1 MEAWRKTALCSVLL
15 MLLIAASSEH
25 QQAVRFRSDLHS
37 IFIPFR
43 VVPVAG
49 EVAFVEAGSCWKE
62 DNHHTFCFDADCRM
76 TCKDHG
82 HADGRCSWGRT
93 LWLSCECLAA
103 DC

>member
-15 MLLIAASSEH
+15 MLLIAASS
-25 QQAVRFRSDLHS
+25 
-37 IFIPFR
+37 
-43 VVPVAG
+43 